1 MLVLILLSFG
11 AGLFLG
17 LKKQLRFMNKIKI
30 IPILTLLLLFSMGTE
45 IGANDKLFNDLPK
58 IGIQA
63 FLIAVFAVAGSFTVT
78 YIYSRIKGPEGEKDA

>member
-17 LKKQLRFMNKIKI
+17 LKKQLGFMKKIKI

-63 FLIAVFAVAGSFTVT
+63 FLVAVFAVAGSFTFT
-78 YIYSRIKGPEGEKDA
+78 YIYTRLTGSDGENDA